1 MHSASAEH
9 SATTSGIEISGL
21 HFAYRRGFQLS
32 IPNFHVA
39 SGEHVLLAG
48 SSGSGK
54 STLLHLIAG
63 IDDASAGE
71 IRIRGTNI
79 LGLHGAQRD
88 TFRGKNIGMI
98 FQTFNL
104 LQGFTALE
112 NVMMALMLAGYS
124 TPQQRSRA
132 ESALSKLAIT
142 DPHSPIEML
151 SVGQQQ
157 RVAVAR
163 AVAGEPCVVLA
174 DEPTASLDP
183 ANARA
188 AIDLIKEA
196 ARTAGAAL
204 IVTSH
209 DPSLREAFTRIV
221 EVSQFAP
228 TEAVR

>member
-1 MHSASAEH
+1 MSKASPPNRDEH
-9 SATTSGIEISGL
+9 PGIQISGL
-21 HFAYRRGFQLS
+21 QFAYRRGFQLS
-32 IPNFHVA
+32 IPSFEVA
-39 SGEHVLLAG
+39 AGEQVLLAG

-63 IDDASAGE
+63 IENASSGE

-79 LGLHGAQRD
+79 LALQKGQRD
-88 TFRGKNIGMI
+88 LFRGKNIGMI
-98 FQTFNL
+98 FQTFHL

-112 NVMMALMLAGYS
+112 NVMMALMLTGY
-124 TPQQRSRA
+124 TPLQQRERA
-132 ESALSKLAIT
+132 ESALNKLAIS

-183 ANARA
+183 ANARV
-188 AIDLIKEA
+188 AIDLIQEA
-196 ARTAGAAL
+196 ARAAGSAL

-209 DPSLREAFTRIV
+209 DPSLREVFTRIV
-221 EVSQFAP
+221 EVSQFAQ
-228 TEAVR
+228 TESVR

>member
-1 MHSASAEH
+1 MSSSAISEFLIVAASSSVLPLTHS
-9 SATTSGIEISGL
+9 
-21 HFAYRRGFQLS
+21 
-32 IPNFHVA
+32 
-39 SGEHVLLAG
+39 
-48 SSGSGK
+48 
-54 STLLHLIAG
+54 
-63 IDDASAGE
+63 
-71 IRIRGTNI
+71 
-79 LGLHGAQRD
+79 
-88 TFRGKNIGMI
+88 
-98 FQTFNL
+98 
-104 LQGFTALE
+104 
-112 NVMMALMLAGYS
+112 VM
-124 TPQQRSRA
+124 R
-132 ESALSKLAIT
+132 EELAIA

-183 ANARA
+183 ANARV
-188 AIDLIKEA
+188 AIELIKEA
-196 ARTAGAAL
+196 ARAAGAAL

>member
-1 MHSASAEH
+1 MVDASHSIRGDIL
-9 SATTSGIEISGL
+9 GIEMTGVQFS
-21 HFAYRRGFQLS
+21 YRRGFTLS
-32 IPNFHVA
+32 VPAFQVGV
-39 SGEHVLLAG
+39 GEHVLLAG

-63 IDDASAGE
+63 IENASAGE

-79 LGLHGAQRD
+79 LGLHGARRD

-124 TPQQRSRA
+124 TADQHSRGQTALQR
-132 ESALSKLAIT
+132 LGIK
-142 DPHSPIEML
+142 DPHSPVEML

-196 ARTAGAAL
+196 ARAAGAAL

-209 DPSLREAFTRIV
+209 DPSLREVFERIV
-221 EVSQFAP
+221 DVSQFAQ
-228 TEAVR
+228 TEVAQ